1 MNGPAMIAA
10 AHTADPGERAPFPF
24 AGPPYGAQGAYPGL
38 FMEGANR
45 WNNHAAPGSG
55 SYGWKFD
62 VEKEIPYYDLAYSGA
77 RNLMSIPCTPLRVS
91 KRWANSLLWSI
102 FNAYQNAATW
112 VQMKVGGWKK
122 DRNRRESETLARV
135 LDLAITEFGTR
146 VIEKSAAFGVLLRR
160 LHAITLADTQGH
172 WELAC
177 LMEEVPSSKTPLV
190 HEVIVKDLVT
200 LSQLIDKTAETGKG
214 TKTPG
219 LDE

>member
-1 MNGPAMIAA
+1 MTG
-10 AHTADPGERAPFPF
+10 G
-24 AGPPYGAQGAYPGL
+24 
-38 FMEGANR
+38 NR
-45 WNNHAAPGSG
+45 WNNHFAPGSG

-62 VEKEIPYYDLAYSGA
+62 VEKEIPYHDLLYSGA
-77 RNLMSIPCTPLRVS
+77 RNLMAIPCTPLRVS
-91 KRWANSLLWSI
+91 KRWANSLLWTI
-102 FNAYQNAATW
+102 FTAFQNSTMW

-122 DRNRRESETLARV
+122 DRNRRESETLARI

-146 VIEKSAAFGVLLRR
+146 VIEKSAAFEVLLRR

-177 LMEEVPSSKTPLV
+177 LMEEVPSAKTPQV

-214 TKTPG
+214 AKTPG
-219 LDE
+219 LEDGG

>member
-1 MNGPAMIAA
+1 
-10 AHTADPGERAPFPF
+10 
-24 AGPPYGAQGAYPGL
+24 
-38 FMEGANR
+38 
-45 WNNHAAPGSG
+45 
-55 SYGWKFD
+55 
-62 VEKEIPYYDLAYSGA
+62 
-77 RNLMSIPCTPLRVS
+77 MSIPRTPLRVS

-102 FNAYQNAATW
+102 FNAYQNSATW

-146 VIEKSAAFGVLLRR
+146 VIEKSAAFEVLLRR

-200 LSQLIDKTAETGKG
+200 LSQLIDKTAESGKG